1 MPRGAFKSNRGRKE
15 RKIRAMVAKMPDRAA
30 FFEHLTNLTEDERR
44 DAFLKFGK
52 HVGEALSAEQII
64 AAQNRRGNNAA

>member
-1 MPRGAFKSNRGRKE
+1 
-15 RKIRAMVAKMPDRAA
+15 MVAKMPDRAA